1 MCLSNELRHHIQKTV
16 NNRLTDEQVR
26 WLNEFGKKLLKK
38 YIRYKRKRRKYKGP
52 INWITQIR
60 RKRFK
65 TEKHI
70 SG

>member
-38 YIRYKRKRRKYKGP
+38 YIGYKRKRRKYKGP

-65 TEKHI
+65 TEKRI